1 MNPVVAY
8 ASFMEKQKPILR
20 GWSHQAMFF
29 VALGACSLLIAKSV
43 NTAQYISTIIYSI
56 GLLMM
61 LGVSAFYHR
70 IHWEP
75 RKRDLLGRLDHSA
88 IYVMI
93 AGTCTPITLL
103 VLNGDSGTTLLISI
117 WSVAAIGILKSIF
130 FPNLPEM
137 VSALIYLI
145 PGYMVLPYLS
155 ELMPKLGV
163 SNIVLLIVGGALYT
177 IGAIFYGLKRPGRNA
192 KWFGYHEIFHLLVC
206 VAAVLHFIIIYNI
219 VGR

>member
-1 MNPVVAY
+1 MQKA
-8 ASFMEKQKPILR
+8 KQKPILR

-29 VALGACSLLIAKSV
+29 ISLGACSLLIAKSA
-43 NTAQYISTIIYSI
+43 NTTQYISTIVYSL

-75 RKRDLLGRLDHSA
+75 KARDLLGRLDHSA

-103 VLNGDSGTTLLISI
+103 VLNGESGSTFLISI
-117 WSVAAIGILKSIF
+117 WTVAAIGILKSIF
-130 FPNLPEM
+130 FPNLPEKL
-137 VSALIYLI
+137 SAIIYLI

-155 ELMPKLGV
+155 ELIPKLGMI
-163 SNIVLLIVGGALYT
+163 NISLLIAGGILYT
-177 IGAIFYGLKRPGRNA
+177 IGAVFYGFKKPGRYA
-192 KWFGYHEIFHLLVC
+192 KWFGYHELFHLFVC
-206 VAAVLHFIIIYNI
+206 VAATLHFMIIYSI
-219 VGR
+219 VG

>member
-1 MNPVVAY
+1 MQKA
-8 ASFMEKQKPILR
+8 KQKPILR

-29 VALGACSLLIAKSV
+29 ISLGACSLLIAKSA
-43 NTAQYISTIIYSI
+43 NTTQYISTIVYSL

-75 RKRDLLGRLDHSA
+75 KARDLLGRLDHSA

-103 VLNGDSGTTLLISI
+103 VLNGESGSTFLISI
-117 WSVAAIGILKSIF
+117 WTVAAIGILKSIF
-130 FPNLPEM
+130 FPNLPEKL
-137 VSALIYLI
+137 SAIIYLI

-155 ELMPKLGV
+155 ELIPKLGMT
-163 SNIVLLIVGGALYT
+163 NISLLIAGGILYT
-177 IGAIFYGLKRPGRNA
+177 IGAVFYGLKKPGRYA
-192 KWFGYHEIFHLLVC
+192 KWFGYHELFHLFVC
-206 VAAVLHFIIIYNI
+206 VAATLHFMIIYSI
-219 VGR
+219 VG

>member
-1 MNPVVAY
+1 MQKA
-8 ASFMEKQKPILR
+8 KQKPILR

-29 VALGACSLLIAKSV
+29 ISLGACSLLIAKSA
-43 NTAQYISTIIYSI
+43 NTTQYISTIIYSL

-75 RKRDLLGRLDHSA
+75 RARDLLGRLDHSA

-103 VLNGDSGTTLLISI
+103 VLNGESGSTFLISI

-130 FPNLPEM
+130 FPNLPEKL
-137 VSALIYLI
+137 SAVIYLI
-145 PGYMVLPYLS
+145 PGYMVLPYVS
-155 ELMPKLGV
+155 ELIPKLGMT
-163 SNIVLLIVGGALYT
+163 NISLLIAGGILYT
-177 IGAIFYGLKRPGRNA
+177 IGAIFYGLKKPGRYA
-192 KWFGYHEIFHLLVC
+192 KWFGYHELFHLFVC
-206 VAAVLHFIIIYNI
+206 VAATLHFMIIYSI
-219 VGR
+219 VG

>member
-1 MNPVVAY
+1 MQKA
-8 ASFMEKQKPILR
+8 KQKPILR

-29 VALGACSLLIAKSV
+29 ISLGACSLLIAKSV
-43 NTAQYISTIIYSI
+43 NTTQYISTIIYSL

-75 RKRDLLGRLDHSA
+75 KARDLLGRLDHSA

-103 VLNGDSGTTLLISI
+103 VLNGESGSTLLISI
-117 WSVAAIGILKSIF
+117 WTVAAIGILKSIF
-130 FPNLPEM
+130 FPNLPEK
-137 VSALIYLI
+137 VSAIIYLI

-155 ELMPKLGV
+155 ELIPKLGMT
-163 SNIVLLIVGGALYT
+163 NISLLISGGVLYT
-177 IGAIFYGLKRPGRNA
+177 IGAIFYGLKKPGRYA
-192 KWFGYHEIFHLLVC
+192 KWFGYHELFHLFVC
-206 VAAVLHFIIIYNI
+206 VAATLHFMIIYSI
-219 VGR
+219 VG